1 MGILRDWARKEFCR
15 FVSPSIQLND
25 SLPHSPFCLVT
36 QRSVAWQKRLRG
48 WSNLLGRL
56 KSENDIIT
64 LTGNFDRIFNSN
76 KKHVRASIDDIFIS
90 LVKLD
95 NLPPYKIYEDFCPLT
110 EKKKTKTKKKNKKK
124 TDRPS
129 IWIALC
135 VRVAITYCIIS
146 DVDCKNK
153 ADVSTYKFQRY

>member
-1 MGILRDWARKEFCR
+1 MIVSLTALFVSLRNALLRDETKTAAWVIE
-15 FVSPSIQLND
+15 
-25 SLPHSPFCLVT
+25 PFDIVT
-36 QRSVAWQKRLRG
+36 
-48 WSNLLGRL
+48 L
-56 KSENDIIT
+56 K
-64 LTGNFDRIFNSN
+64 GNFDRIFNSN

-124 TDRPS
+124 TGRPS